1 MPTALHGVDLH
12 MHTRYSDGLDTPTR
26 LVQKAAQ
33 QGLRHIAITDHDTVE
48 ALVEAQQAGHDYQVE
63 VLTGVELSVQYQDY
77 HDIHIL
83 GYLFDPEH
91 ASVQMR
97 LQRLQDCRVQRGLEI
112 LSRVNQRLT
121 QAGCPPL
128 ERERVWRR
136 VHGALTRPHLAQE
149 LIEQGHADNVEQAFR
164 DFLIPCDVPKAAL
177 HPEDAF
183 ELIAQAGGV
192 CSWAHPGTVSTDANV
207 LETLLDT
214 FKAMGLTGVEVYH
227 HAHYPTYVDFFL
239 MCTRRYGLMAT
250 GGSDYH
256 GRENGAV
263 LGHMAPGQPIPDDV
277 LIDLRRMQQR
287 KTLQT
292 RRDPAG

>member
-1 MPTALHGVDLH
+1 MPTASTSVDLH
-12 MHTRYSDGLDTPTR
+12 MHTCYSDGLDTPTR
-26 LVQKAAQ
+26 LVQKAAH

-48 ALVEAQQAGHDYQVE
+48 ALVEAQQAGQRYQVE
-63 VLTGVELSVQYQDY
+63 VLTGVELSVQYQDH

-83 GYLFDPEH
+83 GYLFDPDH
-91 ASVQMR
+91 PSVQTQ
-97 LQRLQDCRVQRGLEI
+97 LQRLQDRRVQRGLEI

-121 QAGCPPL
+121 QAGRPPL
-128 ERERVWRR
+128 ERERVLLR
-136 VHGALTRPHLAQE
+136 VRGALTRPHLAQE
-149 LIEQGHADNVEQAFR
+149 LIEQGYADSVEQAFR

-183 ELIAQAGGV
+183 DLIAQAGGI
-192 CSWAHPGTVSTDANV
+192 CSWAHPATVSTDANV

-214 FKAMGLTGVEVYH
+214 FKAMGLAGVEVYH

-263 LGHMAPGQPIPDDV
+263 LGHIAPGQPIPDDV
-277 LIDLRRMQQR
+277 LIELRRKQQTKAP
-287 KTLQT
+287 KT
-292 RRDPAG
+292 RCNPA